1 LTAPTAASRSYR
13 FFGPLFRHRPFD
25 RLAETTEKNL
35 TKARISTPGDVY
47 LSTGLSQAILATAI
61 LTPFVLVMHFFELIT
76 LVENINNAFFF
87 IAKALT
93 YSPLIALVLTLL
105 YFFLKPK
112 YILMSRSHDIDQNI
126 HHASA
131 FLYAMTKSG
140 LQPIDALD
148 RLSQSKNIY
157 GLISEEF
164 GVMVKRVNKLGESPT
179 TALKYVA
186 NTTSSKKL
194 KEFIYSFILATEQ
207 SLSVSAFF
215 KTKFDEYFEK
225 EKRERATLSENL
237 SIIGE
242 VAVVIVAVAPT
253 LVLATGVSLGVLNPD
268 IINLCNMYLIL
279 FLPLSAVMVLFYVK
293 AILPTPKLISVT
305 KAVFAMPLLEN
316 IDVQT
321 TTNDESKNLDRQD
334 LMLRFNGA
342 LKKPITMLFMYPW
355 FYPLIASTVTAV
367 CISYLYLTGATL
379 AQLVIYSLLAGCLI
393 ILIPSEIQTR
403 YVLSIERRIPDF
415 LRGLAETVE
424 REGSVIKAID
434 LVLKSRLGLLGR
446 EMRKINSTRLGIPLK
461 RALIMVEYRT
471 ASIVLKRVLSL
482 LVIASESTRNMKDI
496 LMMAADDAEA
506 YIKLRRER
514 SSSLI
519 GQLMATY
526 VSFAVYIYVYYT
538 LKTQF
543 ISSFASIPGFTG
555 MSVFSAVMVQGYYAS
570 LILALFLGLII
581 GTMVEGRV
589 VSGLKHSFIMIV
601 AAVAVLGWGP

>member
-1 LTAPTAASRSYR
+1 
-13 FFGPLFRHRPFD
+13 
-25 RLAETTEKNL
+25 
-35 TKARISTPGDVY
+35 
-47 LSTGLSQAILATAI
+47 
-61 LTPFVLVMHFFELIT
+61 
-76 LVENINNAFFF
+76 
-87 IAKALT
+87 
-93 YSPLIALVLTLL
+93 
-105 YFFLKPK
+105 
-112 YILMSRSHDIDQNI
+112 MSRSHDIDQNI

-148 RLSQSKNIY
+148 RLSQNKNIY
-157 GLISEEF
+157 GLICEEF
-164 GVMVKRVNKLGESPT
+164 GVMVKRVNNLGESPT

-279 FLPLSAVMVLFYVK
+279 FLPLSAIMVLFYVK

-305 KAVFAMPLLEN
+305 KAVFTMPLLEN
-316 IDVQT
+316 IDVKT
-321 TTNDESKNLDRQD
+321 TLSESKNLDRQD

-342 LKKPITMLFMYPW
+342 LRKPITMLFMYPW
-355 FYPLIASTVTAV
+355 FYPLIASTIAAV
-367 CISYLYLTGATL
+367 CIGYLYLTGASL
-379 AQLVIYSLLAGCLI
+379 AQVVIYSLLAGCLI
-393 ILIPSEIQTR
+393 IFVPSEIQTR

-514 SSSLI
+514 SSNLI

-543 ISSFASIPGFTG
+543 ISSFVSIQGFTG

-589 VSGLKHSFIMIV
+589 VSGLKHSFVMIV
-601 AAVAVLGWGP
+601 ATVAVLGWGP

>member
-1 LTAPTAASRSYR
+1 MTAPADSRGYHI
-13 FFGPLFRHRPFD
+13 FGPLFRRRPFD
-25 RLAETTEKNL
+25 RLAEATEKNL
-35 TKARISTPGDVY
+35 TTARISTPGDVY
-47 LSTGLSQAILATAI
+47 LSIGLSQAIISTLI
-61 LTPFVLVMHFFELIT
+61 LTPFVLVMHFLGLIT
-76 LVENINNAFFF
+76 LIENINNAFFF

-93 YSPLIALVLTLL
+93 YSPIIALVLTVF
-105 YFFLKPK
+105 YFSLKPK
-112 YILMSRSHDIDQNI
+112 YTLMSRSHDIDQNI

-148 RLSQSKNIY
+148 RLSQNKNIY
-157 GLISEEF
+157 GLICEEF
-164 GVMVKRVNKLGESPT
+164 GVMVKRVNNLGESPT

-279 FLPLSAVMVLFYVK
+279 FLPLSAIMVLFYVK

-305 KAVFAMPLLEN
+305 KAVFTMPLLEN
-316 IDVQT
+316 IDVKT
-321 TTNDESKNLDRQD
+321 TLSESKNLDRQD
-334 LMLRFNGA
+334 LMFRFNGA
-342 LKKPITMLFMYPW
+342 LRKPITMLFMYPW
-355 FYPLIASTVTAV
+355 FYPLIASTIAAV
-367 CISYLYLTGATL
+367 CIGYLYLTGASL
-379 AQLVIYSLLAGCLI
+379 AQVVIYSLLAGCLI
-393 ILIPSEIQTR
+393 IFVPSEIQTR

-514 SSSLI
+514 SSNLI

-543 ISSFASIPGFTG
+543 ISSFVSIQGFTG

-589 VSGLKHSFIMIV
+589 VSGLKHSFVMIV
-601 AAVAVLGWGP
+601 ATVAVLGWGP